1 MIKTYVRVEISSEGE
16 SPVQI
21 IERMRKI
28 GAVPVVGDYDFELPV
43 PEDVRIF
50 DRLEEIH
57 KALSGSKVRYTV
69 TTRNEGA
76 AAEPP
81 SAGNKQVGHYANMR
95 PHELRKAVYKAK
107 LERWKEMGLDVS
119 ELEGILEE
127 DLDKFKQASKQF
139 LRTRLDHMSVI
150 KDRKSEDNIIDGQI
164 LALLDENGKPLQ
176 ELVSASGFSEEQVTI
191 SLGRLISSGSATR
204 VQTDGAE
211 KYHLVPPPAPVMKK
225 RKPRKSDQAAPPEQ
239 PGQ

>member
-1 MIKTYVRVEISSEGE
+1 MIKTYVRVEMSSEGE

-50 DRLEEIH
+50 DKLEEIH

-76 AAEPP
+76 AEAPG
-81 SAGNKQVGHYANMR
+81 AGKKQVGHYAEMR
-95 PHELRKAVYKAK
+95 PQELRKAVYRAK

-119 ELEGILEE
+119 DLEGMLDQ
-127 DLDKFKQASKQF
+127 DLDKFKEASKQF

-164 LALLDENGKPLQ
+164 LAILDETGKTLQ
-176 ELVSASGFSEEQVTI
+176 ELVSSSGFAEEQVTL

-204 VQTDGAE
+204 VLMDDIE
-211 KYHLVPPPAPVMKK
+211 IYRMVPPPAPAVKK
-225 RKPRKSDQAAPPEQ
+225 RKSKKPE
-239 PGQ
+239 